1 MRFFTLLP
9 KMKVKLLDRDVLI
22 ASGYEDNDEPE
33 DFLNLMAGKEVTIE
47 EKIQYD
53 IYTCK
58 EFPDVAIYKVFIESI
73 VSADLTV
80 KEMGIVYGISVS
92 TVNRAFT
99 SDFKKLKSIM
109 NKEETIME
117 YINE

>member
-1 MRFFTLLP
+1 M
-9 KMKVKLLDRDVLI
+9 I
-22 ASGYEDNDEPE
+22 
-33 DFLNLMAGKEVTIE
+33 TIE

-99 SDFKKLKSIM
+99 SGFKKLKSIM